1 MNVSEVIKKR
11 KSIRKFK
18 QGDITP
24 KHLKLILKAA
34 QLSPSASNRQ
44 PYHFIIVKDPEFK
57 KQLGIFA
64 AHQKFIA
71 DAAIIIV
78 GLGDIERE
86 KWYKV
91 DLAIAFQQMILQATE
106 LGYGSIWI
114 GAFNEEKIKNLL
126 KIPDKFEVIA
136 LLPIGIADQDPP
148 ARPRKS
154 LQELFF
160 LNEYGSPL
168 DQDFE

>member
-1 MNVSEVIKKR
+1 
-11 KSIRKFK
+11 
-18 QGDITP
+18 DILP
-24 KHLKLILKAA
+24 EHLKLILKAA
-34 QLSPSASNRQ
+34 QLSPSASNMQ
-44 PYHFIIVKDPEFK
+44 PYHFIIVKDPEIK
-57 KQLGIFA
+57 KQLGKFV
-64 AHQKFIA
+64 AHQRFIA

-78 GLGDIERE
+78 GLGDLERE

-114 GAFNEEKIKNLL
+114 GAFDEKKIKTLL
-126 KIPDKFEVIA
+126 KIPDRFEVIA

-154 LQELFF
+154 QKELFS
-160 LNEYGSPL
+160 LNEYGIPL
-168 DQDFE
+168 GQDNE